1 MMDILYGVFD
11 RLEHLLASCK
21 GGMGEERNV
30 FAPQGDIPMRA
41 TLAIVKSRGRACV
54 TKPHRTLQEKYLT
67 MVRYFSWT
75 TTYVSREIEAYGRGT
90 LRISPV

>member
-30 FAPQGDIPMRA
+30 FAPQGDFPMRA
-41 TLAIVKSRGRACV
+41 TLAIVK
-54 TKPHRTLQEKYLT
+54 
-67 MVRYFSWT
+67 
-75 TTYVSREIEAYGRGT
+75 
-90 LRISPV
+90 